1 MHQSTGSLL
10 GAIRRVHAGLSSFGP
25 PSWRTARGK
34 ACPLALSARGPACRN
49 WIPGGLPRDEPL
61 RAPAWFLGYP
71 GRAPSVR
78 LRGAEALQKR
88 GLRMGSPRSEDRP
101 VSPSSTCSL
110 GSDDD
115 DEPREATDPRGP
127 PSPVEVSPGKERRFS
142 PSEPGVSLRECG
154 SLGAVLDNFAA
165 CPTYPSTKY
174 LRAMWRLAKAMPK
187 EQSTSERQ
195 QMYRHP
201 AFSQLCRH
209 VMREARNLP
218 CDNVMY
224 SLHALVKLQIP
235 QNAHLIQTL
244 LRAAQERI
252 NECDE
257 RSLSVLAATLEVM
270 EPSKNVD
277 ALRSGLRILVDQ
289 QIWSIER
296 VLSLQTMMRC
306 IGKNAPLSLKKK
318 MEMKMLM
325 ELDKFTIHN
334 SQRMFGALAAM
345 DHRSP
350 TLLNKCSERVTGDI
364 ESCSFRMMAAILQA
378 CRELRYYNLDLFTG
392 IAERVA
398 ATYETWKITQ
408 FLPFLSV
415 FESFGFRPISLMDLI
430 AEKVTARSEPL
441 SLKTILFLLRVYS
454 SSNHFDE
461 RPNQEFLEAL
471 STALDPHLSEIS
483 CSDLLKAVYSF
494 CLLRHFP
501 PAPLNRLLQEDV
513 LTELSSSGDENMKNE
528 HRLHVVNTCLELEN
542 VSIGKP
548 PAISGKKP
556 PSPVLDNARVEE
568 ALQKILVD
576 EGLFL
581 KNVLLPPHDYNI
593 DFAIRM
599 DADRRHVFPVT
610 EADVLTDDSDVQRVA
625 LLCVPRSSF
634 CLGTTH
640 PRGILALKM
649 RHIKSLGYHVIV
661 VNNWEVENLKIED
674 AVTLLKTKIYSAE
687 TFPAADVQG

>member
-1 MHQSTGSLL
+1 MHHSTGCLL
-10 GAIRRVHAGLSSFGP
+10 GIIRRVHAGL
-25 PSWRTARGK
+25 
-34 ACPLALSARGPACRN
+34 CPLAFSTHRPACRHL
-49 WIPGGLPRDEPL
+49 IHGGLLRNEPG
-61 RAPAWFLGYP
+61 RAPTWFLGHP
-71 GRAPSVR
+71 GRAPSVWP
-78 LRGAEALQKR
+78 RGAETLQKR
-88 GLRMGSPRSEDRP
+88 GLRMGSTRTKDQL
-101 VSPSSTCSL
+101 VSP
-110 GSDDD
+110 GSACPLESDESDD
-115 DEPREATDPRGP
+115 DEPPEKTDSRGP
-127 PSPVEVSPGKERRFS
+127 SSPVGVSPGKERKLS
-142 PSEPGVSLRECG
+142 PPEPSVSLMECS
-154 SLGAVLDNFAA
+154 SLGAVLDNFSA

-174 LRAMWRLAKAMPK
+174 LRALWRLAKVMPK

-195 QMYRHP
+195 QMYQNP
-201 AFSQLCRH
+201 AFSQLCQH
-209 VMREARNLP
+209 VMREARNLR

-224 SLHALVKLQIP
+224 SLHALVKLKIP
-235 QNAHLIQTL
+235 QGTRLIQTL

-257 RSLSVLAATLEVM
+257 RSLAVLAATLEVM

-289 QIWSIER
+289 QIWSLEH

-334 SQRMFGALAAM
+334 SQHMFGALAAV

-350 TLLNKCSERVTGDI
+350 TLLNKCSEMVIGDI
-364 ESCSFRMMAAILQA
+364 ESCSFRMMVAILQA
-378 CRELRYYNLDLFTG
+378 CRELRYCNLDLFTG
-392 IAERVA
+392 IAARVV
-398 ATYETWKITQ
+398 ATYETWKIIQ

-430 AEKVTARSEPL
+430 AKKVTAKSEPL

-471 STALDPHLSEIS
+471 SAALEPHLPRIS
-483 CSDLLKAVYSF
+483 NSDLLKAVSAF
-494 CLLRHFP
+494 CLLRYFP

-513 LTELSSSGDENMKNE
+513 LTELRSSGDESMKNE
-528 HRLHVVNTCLELEN
+528 HRLHIVNTCLELEK
-542 VSIGKP
+542 VSFSKP
-548 PAISGKKP
+548 PAISGKNP
-556 PSPVLDNARVEE
+556 PSPLFDNTKVEE

-581 KNVLLPPHDYNI
+581 KNVLLPTHDYHI
-593 DFAIRM
+593 DFAIKM
-599 DADRRHVFPVT
+599 DADRRRVLPVT
-610 EADVLTDDSDVQRVA
+610 EADVLTDDSNVQRVA

-649 RHIKSLGYHVIV
+649 RYIQSLGYHVIV
-661 VNNWEVENLKIED
+661 VNNHEVENLKTED
-674 AVTLLKTKIYSAE
+674 AVTLLKTKIYSEE
-687 TFPAADVQG
+687 TFPAADGQG